1 MWPSTHQC
9 TIHWVKPFY
18 DLVVGK
24 YQCWAGIKKNYRVSS
39 GYQLSNA
46 CEYHVLWYLN
56 RYWTPGWISIVW
68 ESTPEIF
75 ILFIPFKMVD
85 TQGEIKG
92 WKRVKKGQDIRFHSR
107 LYGVKEKASNQVLNE
122 ILNPLQKRD
131 RMIIFASSSRALHNV
146 LHTKIGWTKVKTC
159 RFG

>member
-1 MWPSTHQC
+1 
-9 TIHWVKPFY
+9 
-18 DLVVGK
+18 
-24 YQCWAGIKKNYRVSS
+24 
-39 GYQLSNA
+39 
-46 CEYHVLWYLN
+46 
-56 RYWTPGWISIVW
+56 
-68 ESTPEIF
+68 
-75 ILFIPFKMVD
+75 MVD

-146 LHTKIGWTKVKTC
+146 LHTKIG
-159 RFG
+159 